1 MYSASAST
9 LTATLLGINMLLVC
23 FDWLIPQP
31 ATQNHP
37 NDPTYKTLFA
47 SAPKQKFNDT
57 KYNERISVLILTGDK
72 FSIVVTTS
80 ALNLSNFSVNTH

>member
-37 NDPTYKTLFA
+37 NYSTHKTQFTPQ
-47 SAPKQKFNDT
+47 PKQKFNDT
-57 KYNERISVLILTGDK
+57 EYNERISVLILTGDK
-72 FSIVVTTS
+72 FPIVVMTS
-80 ALNLSNFSVNTH
+80 AFNLSNFRVKAH